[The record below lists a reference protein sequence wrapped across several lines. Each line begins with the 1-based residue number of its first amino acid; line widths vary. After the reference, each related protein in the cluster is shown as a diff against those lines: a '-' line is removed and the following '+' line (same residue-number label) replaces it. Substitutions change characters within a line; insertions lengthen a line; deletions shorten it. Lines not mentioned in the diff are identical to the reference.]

1 MREPH
6 SPQFSEQVEEKLPAI
21 YKVRE
26 KVSPGHG
33 HGHECPRL
41 PGVGRGAGST
51 GVVGRITLFWKGLPI
66 YPAWILNAGGIAT

>member
-26 KVSPGHG
+26 KVSPGHK
-33 HGHECPRL
+33 CPQL
-41 PGVGRGAGST
+41 PGVGGAAGST
-51 GVVGRITLFWKGLPI
+51 GVVGRITLFWKGLPL